1 MNGASSRDAVSS
13 CLEIQPKA
21 MECGGRPPLCDAS
34 KRCLGTALQGVSRT
48 EARTLTCRALECTR
62 AKRTLSEQIMA
73 NQGTNLESYFNRLRA
88 ITPIK
93 TVGSVTRAVG
103 LVVESQGPPVSVG
116 EVCEIVGN
124 DHSQAVPAEV
134 IGFRD
139 NYVLSMPLFKV
150 HGVKLGDK
158 VICRKKQATVGV
170 GPALLGRIVD
180 GLGIPI
186 DDRGPINC
194 VQEYPL
200 QPAGT
205 NPLERKNIEE
215 PLGTG
220 IRAIDGLLTC
230 GKGQRIGVFG
240 GSGIG
245 KSTLIGMMARFTSA
259 DVNVISLVGER
270 GREVR
275 GFIEKDLG
283 EEGLKRSVVVVSTS
297 DQSPLL
303 RIRAAL
309 VATTMA
315 EYFRDQGNDVLL
327 VMDSITRF
335 AMAQRE
341 VGLAAGEPPSSKG
354 YTPSVFALLPRLVE
368 RAGNFRSGGSITGFY
383 TVLVEGDDMN
393 DPIADSVRSLLDGHV
408 VLSRDLAWRNH
419 YPPIDV
425 LSSVSRLMPDL
436 VSQQYLQ
443 KTGKIREWLSTYQ
456 KAEDMVN
463 IGAYVKGSNP
473 KIDLA
478 LKKIDAVNTYLIQH
492 SGERVTL
499 DSSVTALE
507 EISKDA

>member
-1 MNGASSRDAVSS
+1 MNQQTIS
-13 CLEIQPKA
+13 LEG
-21 MECGGRPPLCDAS
+21 C
-34 KRCLGTALQGVSRT
+34 
-48 EARTLTCRALECTR
+48 
-62 AKRTLSEQIMA
+62 
-73 NQGTNLESYFNRLRA
+73 FHRLRQLN
-88 ITPIK
+88 PIK
-93 TVGSVTRAVG
+93 TVGSVKRAVG

-116 EVCEIVGN
+116 ELCEIVGN
-124 DHSQAVPAEV
+124 DPSQNIPAEV

-158 VICRKKQATVGV
+158 VICRRKQATVGV
-170 GPALLGRIVD
+170 SRALLGRIVD
-180 GLGIPI
+180 GLGNPI
-186 DDRGPINC
+186 DDRGPIDC
-194 VQEYPL
+194 TEEYPL
-200 QPAGT
+200 QPKGT

-230 GKGQRIGVFG
+230 GKGQRIGIFG

-245 KSTLIGMMARFTSA
+245 KSTLIGMMARYTSA

-283 EEGLKRSVVVVSTS
+283 EDGLKRSVVVVSTS
-297 DQSPLL
+297 DQPPLL

-315 EYFRDQGNDVLL
+315 EYFRNQGNDVLL

-354 YTPSVFALLPRLVE
+354 YTPSVFSLLPRLVE

-383 TVLVEGDDMN
+383 TVLVEGDDMT
-393 DPIADSVRSLLDGHV
+393 DPIADSVRSLLDGHI
-408 VLSRDLAWRNH
+408 VLSRELAWRNH
-419 YPPIDV
+419 YPPIDI

-436 VSQQYLQ
+436 VPQAYVQ

-463 IGAYVKGSNP
+463 IGAYAKGSNP

-478 LKKIDAVNTYLIQH
+478 LRKIDAVNSLLVQR
-492 SGERVTL
+492 SDERFTL
-499 DSSVTALE
+499 EKALAAVE
-507 EISKDA
+507 DITRDA